1 MGAYLYKPTLKQM
14 LTPTVRTLHQLEQH
28 MMDNYTEARGTENSL
43 WMLMYLVSAIFVHLF
58 GKYITPFEKIVVAE
72 MVKEAFVIS
81 VIYVATGLEVG
92 ELT

>member
-43 WMLMYLVSAIFVHLF
+43 WMLMYLVSAVFVHLF

-72 MVKEAFVIS
+72 MVK
-81 VIYVATGLEVG
+81 
-92 ELT
+92 